1 VCPTVLGRIQTR
13 TAILVGPALLGLILS
28 LATGKAG
35 WIVLIGVYLLLGVAL
50 DTGFYPFV
58 IRWQPPWL
66 TFVLALG
73 EFVLLYVL
81 SQVLE
86 IGLSPAQ
93 AIVFYWVSWA
103 IAISTKIVVLPILS
117 LGWIENGGEF
127 RATGWTVL
135 AQRAP
140 VSAAAVAVVPA
151 EPPLLAREFAAEGE
165 LPRAVRDAPSP
176 STVDAIPEQLRLAAQ
191 RTRPRR

>member
-1 VCPTVLGRIQTR
+1 METR

-86 IGLSPAQ
+86 IGLSPVQ

-103 IAISTKIVVLPILS
+103 IAIATKIVVLPILS

-151 EPPLLAREFAAEGE
+151 QPPPLAREFAAERE
-165 LPRAVRDAPSP
+165 LPRDVREAPSP
-176 STVDAIPEQLRLAAQ
+176 STVEAIPEELRLAAQ
-191 RTRPRR
+191 RTR

>member
-1 VCPTVLGRIQTR
+1 MCPTVLGRIQTR
-13 TAILVGPALLGLILS
+13 TAILVAPALLGLILS

-86 IGLSPAQ
+86 IGLSPVQ
-93 AIVFYWVSWA
+93 AIIFYWVSLEIA
-103 IAISTKIVVLPILS
+103 IATKIVVLPILS
-117 LGWIENGGEF
+117 LRLDRERRRVPRHRLDGAGPAGTGLRCRRCG
-127 RATGWTVL
+127 RAART
-135 AQRAP
+135 
-140 VSAAAVAVVPA
+140 AAAGARVRRRERRVAA
-151 EPPLLAREFAAEGE
+151 G
-165 LPRAVRDAPSP
+165 
-176 STVDAIPEQLRLAAQ
+176 
-191 RTRPRR
+191 RT